1 MDAFPRGQQALVED
15 ERFADLKAQAPGRTV
30 DKVVEPVI
38 VAGIVTGLIALFFQ
52 NRP

>member
-1 MDAFPRGQQALVED
+1 VPLVED
-15 ERFADLKAQAPGRTV
+15 PRYTDLKSEVPQRNV

-38 VAGIVTGLIALFFQ
+38 VVAVVAGLVGLFFQ